1 MPVHEHTLVGKAVG
15 ALVVFAMVIAVIGS
29 IAAYYLEDVRLH
41 QLQFEGQWKEYQRV
55 VAAEDI
61 VKGIATDISAW
72 QAGFLSAG
80 SLKSKAGE
88 MQSLLSS
95 WDIDEKA
102 EPGQRHFPDYENQES
117 RLLNP
122 ARQDFLVL
130 VSAIRSLPDKPHE
143 KMLGPLLFSMERL
156 QQSTRS
162 LHRFYFE
169 NISASLRKAQ
179 KARHK
184 AQRDGLLFVVI
195 VVVFVLGGSIY
206 GVKLLRRQARKLMEQ
221 ERRMAS
227 VTLVQYLVHEIR
239 NPLGIIKSAANVMER
254 RSSGDMAV
262 LAQDISS
269 EVGRIDG
276 LLTDLLLLRGSSNKP
291 RERVDISALVG
302 RVVDFFFPKAEAA
315 EVKIVLHD
323 NAQGVFLLCQAD
335 PLRQVVMNLLLN
347 AIEASRPRNVIEITL
362 KIVRN
367 EYMLQV
373 RDYGVG
379 LDPRQ
384 KERIFDMMYTTKPYG
399 FGIGLT
405 VVKGIVEDHGGRIEV
420 SSPPPSGSAFSVYLP
435 MRN

>member
-1 MPVHEHTLVGKAVG
+1 MPVHEHTLVGKAAF
-15 ALVVFAMVIAVIGS
+15 ALVLFGMVIAVIGGVG
-29 IAAYYLEDVRLH
+29 AYYLEDVRFH
-41 QLQFEGQWKEYQRV
+41 QMQFEGQWKEYQRV

-61 VKGIATDISAW
+61 LKEISTDISAW
-72 QAGFLSAG
+72 QAGLLPVDR
-80 SLKSKAGE
+80 LKSKAVE
-88 MQSLLSS
+88 MKKLLST
-95 WDIDEKA
+95 WAFDEND
-102 EPGQRHFPDYENQES
+102 EPGQRHFPEYEEQEA
-117 RLLNP
+117 LLLDP
-122 ARQDFLVL
+122 ARQSFLAL
-130 VSAIRSLPDKPHE
+130 IREISSLAEKPADAS
-143 KMLGPLLFSMERL
+143 LGGLLRALDRL
-156 QQSTRS
+156 QEASRP
-162 LHRFYFE
+162 LHRFYSESISSALFE
-169 NISASLRKAQ
+169 AQ

-195 VVVFVLGGSIY
+195 VVVFVLGGSLY
-206 GVKLLRRQARKLMEQ
+206 GLKLLRRQARKLMEQ

-227 VTLVQYLVHEIR
+227 VTLVQHLVHEIR

-276 LLTDLLLLRGSSNKP
+276 LLTDLLLLRRGSNKP

-302 RVVDFFFPKAEAA
+302 RVVDFFLSKAEAA
-315 EVKIVLHD
+315 EVKIVVHD

-347 AIEASRPRNVIEITL
+347 AIEASRPKDVIEITL
-362 KIVRN
+362 KLVGN
-367 EYMLQV
+367 EYVLQV
-373 RDYGVG
+373 RDHGVG
-379 LDPRQ
+379 LDSRQ